1 MQTLE
6 PMNVIC
12 PKCGKPSYMY
22 HIPWAKGEL
31 NCKCINCNRYF
42 NAAELYGMTTRSN

>member
-12 PKCGKPSYMY
+12 PKCGEPGYMY

-42 NAAELYGMTTRSN
+42 NASELYGMTARSD